1 MFRVW
6 TCICV
11 TVSEIA
17 LKVKFLNCSHMI
29 KSDQIFF
36 KPSFRETIQKG
47 ALELV
52 YFYDFNWKMFIHV
65 LTLISELF
73 VIQRWKLNESWN
85 NYQNPIKE
93 RKNAF
98 KEKVIGFIGFYVF
111 LKKLSVAVLVQW
123 KHSGSCCIRLTLD
136 GFGGHHFSKGQ
147 ILKNV
152 ANCLKRMQ
160 NYKNLVNST

>member
-17 LKVKFLNCSHMI
+17 LKVKFLNCSQMI

-36 KPSFRETIQKG
+36 KPSFRETIQKS

-93 RKNAF
+93 RKDAF
-98 KEKVIGFIGFYVF
+98 KEKSDWFHRVLCF
-111 LKKLSVAVLVQW
+111 LKKLSVAVLFQW
-123 KHSGSCCIRLTLD
+123 KHSGPCCIRLTLD
-136 GFGGHHFSKGQ
+136 GFGGHQCQKGQ

-160 NYKNLVNST
+160 NYRNLENST